1 MPVEHHPEN
10 QRLVAWMQS
19 KQLNASQLAE
29 RLGTSRANI
38 SHVVNG
44 RNKLSLNLVQSLAEN
59 FPDFDLSYIV
69 LGRAATSSG
78 TSTSKDPI
86 SPVQGRTL
94 PSTQHLETLIIVQG
108 DHFEIKTRKPIP

>member
-1 MPVEHHPEN
+1 MPIEHHPEN

-29 RLGTSRANI
+29 RLGTSRATI

-44 RNKLSLNLVQSLAEN
+44 RNKLSLSLVQALAEA

-69 LGRAATSSG
+69 LGRPATSLGAATSKHPTSSG
-78 TSTSKDPI
+78 
-86 SPVQGRTL
+86 QGRTL
-94 PSTQHLETLIIVQG
+94 SRTEGLETLIIVQG

>member
-29 RLGTSRANI
+29 RLGTSRATI

-44 RNKLSLNLVQSLAEN
+44 RK
-59 FPDFDLSYIV
+59 I
-69 LGRAATSSG
+69 GRAH
-78 TSTSKDPI
+78 
-86 SPVQGRTL
+86 V
-94 PSTQHLETLIIVQG
+94 
-108 DHFEIKTRKPIP
+108 